1 MIQLLLILMTNAGR
15 LEDRKKKKSK
25 KTKQNKT
32 KQTNKRKRKVCPLD
46 FVIMENEIRAA
57 SKHVPVVQ
65 KMAMRGAIY
74 QGPVVQTLDTA
85 IHRINHQRISNRK
98 TNCTI
103 PWIEI
108 YPLDIVILSAS
119 FEQLGSDKSLYS
131 G

>member
-15 LEDRKKKKSK
+15 LEDRKKKKQK
-25 KTKQNKT
+25 NKT

-74 QGPVVQTLDTA
+74 QGPVVQFK
-85 IHRINHQRISNRK
+85 RW
-98 TNCTI
+98 I
-103 PWIEI
+103 P
-108 YPLDIVILSAS
+108 LSI
-119 FEQLGSDKSLYS
+119 G
-131 G
+131 

>member
-1 MIQLLLILMTNAGR
+1 MPGDLKIEKKQGKETN
-15 LEDRKKKKSK
+15 
-25 KTKQNKT
+25 
-32 KQTNKRKRKVCPLD
+32 KQTKNRKVRPLD

>member
-15 LEDRKKKKSK
+15 LEDRKKKA
-25 KTKQNKT
+25 KTN

-46 FVIMENEIRAA
+46 FVIIENEIRAS

-85 IHRINHQRISNRK
+85 R
-98 TNCTI
+98 
-103 PWIEI
+103 
-108 YPLDIVILSAS
+108 LSIR
-119 FEQLGSDKSLYS
+119 
-131 G
+131 